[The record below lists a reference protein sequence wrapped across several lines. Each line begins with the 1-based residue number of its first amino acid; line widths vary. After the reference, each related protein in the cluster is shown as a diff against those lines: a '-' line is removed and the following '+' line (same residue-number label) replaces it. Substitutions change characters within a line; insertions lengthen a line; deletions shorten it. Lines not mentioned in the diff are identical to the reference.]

1 MRRLTGAN
9 CACYRTSPVS
19 EFDLEFRNVTKTFGD
34 VRAVDDATF
43 QVRRG
48 EFLSLLGPSGCGKTT
63 SLRMIA
69 GFDRPTSGEIFLDG
83 QPVGATPPYRRNVNT
98 VFQHYA
104 LFPHKTVVDNVAFGL
119 RMKRQPR
126 SHIAE
131 RVERMLAL
139 VELPGVGRR
148 FPHQLSGGQQ
158 QRVALARALIN
169 EPTVLLLDEP
179 LGALDLKVRRR
190 MQQELKRIHREVG
203 VTFVY
208 VTHDQEEA
216 LTMSDRIAVM
226 NHGRIEQLDTP
237 AGIYERPATRFVA
250 GFIGLTNLLRGVVE
264 ARNDRDVV
272 VRIAGGARLRAETAD
287 GAAAGAEVDVAIRPE
302 KIRMTAVRPAAAD
315 NCLEGQVASF
325 VYQGAA
331 TEYQI
336 ALANA
341 QEVRVIVQN
350 VGETW
355 RAAVV
360 PVGTPVYLCWSRGA
374 GLILSDAAG
383 AQPRE
388 PGDDDEAPAAERVA
402 WR

>member
-1 MRRLTGAN
+1 M
-9 CACYRTSPVS
+9 SD
-19 EFDLEFRNVTKTFGD
+19 FDLEFRNVTKTFGD

-69 GFDRPTSGEIFLDG
+69 GFERPTSGEIFLDG
-83 QPVGATPPYRRNVNT
+83 RPVGATPPYRRNVNT

-104 LFPHKTVVDNVAFGL
+104 LFPHKTVLDNVAFGL
-119 RMKRQPR
+119 LMKRRPPAQ
-126 SHIAE
+126 IAE
-131 RVERMLAL
+131 RVDRMLAL

-237 AGIYERPATRFVA
+237 SGIYERPASSS
-250 GFIGLTNLLRGVVE
+250 
-264 ARNDRDVV
+264 
-272 VRIAGGARLRAETAD
+272 
-287 GAAAGAEVDVAIRPE
+287 
-302 KIRMTAVRPAAAD
+302 
-315 NCLEGQVASF
+315 ASSS
-325 VYQGAA
+325 
-331 TEYQI
+331 
-336 ALANA
+336 
-341 QEVRVIVQN
+341 
-350 VGETW
+350 
-355 RAAVV
+355 
-360 PVGTPVYLCWSRGA
+360 SR
-374 GLILSDAAG
+374 SC
-383 AQPRE
+383 PRT
-388 PGDDDEAPAAERVA
+388 
-402 WR
+402 

>member
-1 MRRLTGAN
+1 MD
-9 CACYRTSPVS
+9 SS
-19 EFDLEFRNVTKTFGD
+19 SDFDLEFRNVTKLFGD
-34 VRAVDDATF
+34 VRAVDEATF

-69 GFDRPTSGEIFLDG
+69 GFERPTSGEIFLDG
-83 QPVGATPPYRRNVNT
+83 RPVGATPPYRRNVNT

-104 LFPHKTVVDNVAFGL
+104 LFPHKTVLDNVAFGL
-119 RMKRQPR
+119 RMKRRPPAQ
-126 SHIAE
+126 IAE
-131 RVERMLAL
+131 RVDRMLAL

-237 AGIYERPATRFVA
+237 AGVYERPATRFVA

-264 ARNDRDVV
+264 GRNDRDVV
-272 VRIAGGARLRAETAD
+272 VRLASGARLRAAAD
-287 GAAAGAEVDVAIRPE
+287 GRAPGAEVDVAIRPE
-302 KIRMTAVRPAAAD
+302 KIQMTAVRPAAAD
-315 NCLEGQVASF
+315 NCLEGQVGSF

-336 ALANA
+336 ALADGQA
-341 QEVRVIVQN
+341 VRVIVQN
-350 VGETW
+350 IGETW

-360 PVGTPVYLCWSRGA
+360 PVGTRVYLCWSRGA
-374 GLILSDAAG
+374 ALILSDVG
-383 AQPRE
+383 PRRDPAE
-388 PGDDDEAPAAERVA
+388 DDEPAPERVA

>member
-1 MRRLTGAN
+1 MD
-9 CACYRTSPVS
+9 SS
-19 EFDLEFRNVTKTFGD
+19 SDFDLEFRNVTKLFGD
-34 VRAVDDATF
+34 VRAVDEATF

-69 GFDRPTSGEIFLDG
+69 GFERPTSGEIFLDG
-83 QPVGATPPYRRNVNT
+83 RPVGATPPYRRNVNT

-104 LFPHKTVVDNVAFGL
+104 LFPHKTVLDNVAFGL
-119 RMKRQPR
+119 RMKRRPHAQ
-126 SHIAE
+126 IAE
-131 RVERMLAL
+131 RVDRMLAL

-203 VTFVY
+203 VTFVS

-237 AGIYERPATRFVA
+237 AGVYERPATRFVA

-264 ARNDRDVV
+264 GRNDRDVV
-272 VRIAGGARLRAETAD
+272 VRLASGARLRAETAD
-287 GAAAGAEVDVAIRPE
+287 GRAPGAEVDVAIRPE
-302 KIRMTAVRPAAAD
+302 KIQMTAVRPAAAD
-315 NCLEGQVASF
+315 NCLEGQVGSF

-336 ALANA
+336 ALADGQA
-341 QEVRVIVQN
+341 VRVIVQN
-350 VGETW
+350 IGETW
-355 RAAVV
+355 RAAVI
-360 PVGTPVYLCWSRGA
+360 PVGTRVYLCWSRGA
-374 GLILSDAAG
+374 ALILSDVG
-383 AQPRE
+383 PRRDPAE
-388 PGDDDEAPAAERVA
+388 DDEPAPERVA

>member
-1 MRRLTGAN
+1 MD
-9 CACYRTSPVS
+9 SS
-19 EFDLEFRNVTKTFGD
+19 SDFDLEFRNVTKLFGD
-34 VRAVDDATF
+34 VRAVDEATF

-69 GFDRPTSGEIFLDG
+69 GFERPTSGEIFLDG
-83 QPVGATPPYRRNVNT
+83 RPVGATPPYRRNVNT

-104 LFPHKTVVDNVAFGL
+104 LFPHKTVLDNVAFGL
-119 RMKRQPR
+119 RMKRRPPAQ
-126 SHIAE
+126 IAE
-131 RVERMLAL
+131 RVDRMLAL

-237 AGIYERPATRFVA
+237 AGVYEGPATRFVA

-264 ARNDRDVV
+264 GKNDRDVV
-272 VRIAGGARLRAETAD
+272 VRLASGARLRAETAD
-287 GAAAGAEVDVAIRPE
+287 GRAPGAEVDVAIRPE
-302 KIRMTAVRPAAAD
+302 KIQMTAVRPAAAD
-315 NCLEGQVASF
+315 NCLEGQVGSF

-336 ALANA
+336 ALADGQA
-341 QEVRVIVQN
+341 VRVIVQN
-350 VGETW
+350 IGETW
-355 RAAVV
+355 RAAVI
-360 PVGTPVYLCWSRGA
+360 PVGTRVYLCWSRGA
-374 GLILSDAAG
+374 ALILSDVG
-383 AQPRE
+383 PRRDPAE
-388 PGDDDEAPAAERVA
+388 DDEPAPERVA

>member
-1 MRRLTGAN
+1 MD
-9 CACYRTSPVS
+9 SS
-19 EFDLEFRNVTKTFGD
+19 SDFDLEFRNVTKLFGD
-34 VRAVDDATF
+34 VRAVDEATF

-69 GFDRPTSGEIFLDG
+69 GFERPTSGEIFLDG
-83 QPVGATPPYRRNVNT
+83 RPVGATPPYRRNVNT

-104 LFPHKTVVDNVAFGL
+104 LFPHKTVLDNVAFGL
-119 RMKRQPR
+119 RMKRRPPAQ
-126 SHIAE
+126 IAE
-131 RVERMLAL
+131 RVDRMLAL

-237 AGIYERPATRFVA
+237 AGVYERPATRFVA

-264 ARNDRDVV
+264 GRNDRDVV
-272 VRIAGGARLRAETAD
+272 VRLASGARLRAETA
-287 GAAAGAEVDVAIRPE
+287 GSRAPGAEVDVAIRTE
-302 KIRMTAVRPAAAD
+302 NIQIAAVPPAAAD
-315 NCLEGQVASF
+315 NCLDGQVGSF

-336 ALANA
+336 ALADGQA
-341 QEVRVIVQN
+341 VRVIVQN
-350 VGETW
+350 IGETW
-355 RAAVV
+355 RAAVI
-360 PVGTPVYLCWSRGA
+360 PVGTRVYLCWSRGA
-374 GLILSDAAG
+374 ALILSDVG
-383 AQPRE
+383 PRRDPAE
-388 PGDDDEAPAAERVA
+388 DDEPAPERVA

>member
-1 MRRLTGAN
+1 V
-9 CACYRTSPVS
+9 VS
-19 EFDLEFRNVTKTFGD
+19 EFDLELRNVTKDFGE
-34 VRAVDDATF
+34 VRAVDDVTL

-48 EFLSLLGPSGCGKTT
+48 EFISLLGPSGCGKTT

-69 GFDRPTSGEIFLDG
+69 GFERPTRGDIYLDG
-83 QPVGATPPYRRNVNT
+83 RSVGDTPPYRRNVNT

-104 LFPHKTVVDNVAFGL
+104 LFPHKHVFDNIAFGL
-119 RMKRQPR
+119 RMRRRGKAE
-126 SHIAE
+126 IAE

-139 VELPGVGRR
+139 VELPGIERR

-226 NHGRIEQLDTP
+226 NHGRVEQLDSP
-237 AGIYERPATRFVA
+237 AAIYERPATRFVA

-264 ARNDRDVV
+264 GREGDALV
-272 VRIAGGARLRAETAD
+272 VRMAD
-287 GAAAGAEVDVAIRPE
+287 GARVRTESAETVVPGREVEVAVRPE
-302 KIRMTAVRPAAAD
+302 KIQMSIEEPRPPAD
-315 NCLEGQVASF
+315 NCVEGRVGGF
-325 VYQGAA
+325 VYQGVM
-331 TEYQI
+331 TEYQVELHDG
-336 ALANA
+336 AK
-341 QEVRVIVQN
+341 VRVIVQN
-350 VGETW
+350 LRETW
-355 RAAVV
+355 GSSVV
-360 PVGTPVYLCWSRGA
+360 PEGSRVFLHWSRGA
-374 GLILSDAAG
+374 GLVLADT
-383 AQPRE
+383 
-388 PGDDDEAPAAERVA
+388 PGTAPVETGDEDDVVAVER
-402 WR
+402 R